1 MKRLLIMF
9 SLLLPLAPL
18 GPLWATIDTYEFKT
32 PEQEASYKKL
42 INEIRCTVCQNQ
54 NIADSNAE
62 LAQDFKRKTYE
73 MVVAGKGEDEILDY
87 MASRYG
93 DFVLYSPRVK
103 SQTLLLWAGPFL
115 ILALGLFILARILR
129 RRVKPQEG
137 LSQTDR
143 QRAAKLLEGKSHD

>member
-1 MKRLLIMF
+1 MKRHLLIL
-9 SLLLPLAPL
+9 SLLLPIVLVT
-18 GPLWATIDTYEFKT
+18 PLWATIDTYEFKT
-32 PEQEASYKKL
+32 PEQEARYKKL

-73 MVVAGKGEDEILDY
+73 MVVAGKHEDEILDF

-103 SQTLLLWAGPFL
+103 NQTLLLWAGPFL
-115 ILALGLFILARILR
+115 ILALGLFVLARVLR
-129 RRVKPQEG
+129 KRTKPQEG
-137 LSQTDR
+137 LSQADH

>member
-1 MKRLLIMF
+1 MKRLLLLLG
-9 SLLLPLAPL
+9 LLLPLVFPA
-18 GPLWATIDTYEFKT
+18 WATIDTYEFKT

-73 MVVAGKGEDEILDY
+73 MVMAGKNEDEILDF

-103 SQTLLLWAGPFL
+103 TETLLLWAGPFI
-115 ILALGLFILARILR
+115 ILALGVFILARVLR
-129 RRVKPQEG
+129 QRRKPQTQ
-137 LSQTDR
+137 LSADEQ
-143 QRAAKLLEGKSHD
+143 QRAASLLEGKMNHD

>member
-1 MKRLLIMF
+1 MKRLLLLLG
-9 SLLLPLAPL
+9 LLLPLAFPV
-18 GPLWATIDTYEFKT
+18 WATIDTYEFKT

-73 MVVAGKGEDEILDY
+73 MVMAGKNEDEILDF

-93 DFVLYSPRVK
+93 DFVLYSPRIK
-103 SQTLLLWAGPFL
+103 GETLLLWAGPFI
-115 ILALGLFILARILR
+115 ILALGVFILARVLR
-129 RRVKPQEG
+129 QRRKPQTQ
-137 LSQTDR
+137 LSADEQ
-143 QRAAKLLEGKSHD
+143 QRAASLLEGKMNHD

>member
-1 MKRLLIMF
+1 MKQFLLILG
-9 SLLLPLAPL
+9 LLLVTPA
-18 GPLWATIDTYEFKT
+18 WATVDTYEFQT

-73 MVVAGKGEDEILDY
+73 MVMAGKGEEEILDY

-93 DFVLYSPRVK
+93 DFVLYAPRVK
-103 SQTLLLWAGPFL
+103 NQTLLLWAGPFL
-115 ILALGLFILARILR
+115 ILALGIFILARVLR
-129 RRVKPQEG
+129 KRSRPQAQ
-137 LSQTDR
+137 LSQAEH
-143 QRAAKLLEGKSHD
+143 QRAAQLLKGNTND

>member
-1 MKRLLIMF
+1 MNKILILLF
-9 SLLLPLAPL
+9 GLLLPLAFPA
-18 GPLWATIDTYEFKT
+18 WATVDTYEFQT
-32 PEQEASYKKL
+32 QEQEARYKKL

-73 MVVAGKGEDEILDY
+73 MVMAGKGEEEILDF

-103 SQTLLLWAGPFL
+103 GETLLLWAGPFI
-115 ILALGLFILARILR
+115 ILALGVFILARVLR
-129 RRVKPQEG
+129 QRRKPQTQ
-137 LSQTDR
+137 LSADEQA
-143 QRAAKLLEGKSHD
+143 RAAKLLQGNTSHD

>member
-1 MKRLLIMF
+1 MSRLLII
-9 SLLLPLAPL
+9 LGLIWPLAFPV
-18 GPLWATIDTYEFKT
+18 WATVDTYEFDT

-73 MVVAGKGEDEILDY
+73 MVMAGKGEDEILDF

-103 SQTLLLWAGPFL
+103 SQTLLLWGGPFL
-115 ILALGLFILARILR
+115 ILALGLFILARVLR
-129 RRVKPQEG
+129 QRSKPQTQ
-137 LSQTDR
+137 LSQSE
-143 QRAAKLLEGKSHD
+143 QERAAKLLEGKINHD